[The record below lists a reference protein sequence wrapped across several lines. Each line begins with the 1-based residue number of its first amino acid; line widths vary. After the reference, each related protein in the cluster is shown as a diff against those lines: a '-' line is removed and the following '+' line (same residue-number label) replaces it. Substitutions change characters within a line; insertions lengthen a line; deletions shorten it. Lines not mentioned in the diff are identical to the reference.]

1 MTVRALLV
9 LVALGLTL
17 VLPARAKAGIDVTQS
32 LIIAGASA
40 GAVAAIY
47 IIAILATGDDE
58 PDDFQLQPGKPARP
72 PAAVWGKRCPPIDG
86 TVPLVCW

>member
-1 MTVRALLV
+1 MRGRAVLV
-9 LVALGLTL
+9 LAVFVLML
-17 VLPARAKAGIDVTQS
+17 VLPARARAGIDVTQS

-58 PDDFQLQPGKPARP
+58 PDDFQLVPGKPALP
-72 PAAVWGKRCPPIDG
+72 PAAVWGKRCPPLDG